1 LLLDRHLEP
10 ENAMKKQQGGFT
22 LVEIAIVLVIIGLLL
37 GGVLKGQ
44 ELIVQAKIKN
54 VTNDFNGIAAAIYG
68 YQDRY
73 KSFPGDD
80 NKAADGSG
88 TSTAKGRWG
97 TNTANGDANGQVDGE
112 FPSASDTDESRIFW
126 QHLRLAGFV
135 AGDSTSKAQPQNAL
149 GGIVGVQMSSGAAA
163 SPDLSGLVVCS
174 SNLSGKVASAVDAQ
188 LDDGLTNRGSVRGYT
203 QTGVVTPG
211 ATTNPTRSAAAS
223 GGAYTDDGAT
233 LYTLCKTL

>member
-1 LLLDRHLEP
+1 
-10 ENAMKKQQGGFT
+10 MKKQQGGFT

-44 ELIVQAKIKN
+44 ELITQAKIKN
-54 VTNDFNGIAAAIYG
+54 IANDFNGISAAIYG

-80 NKAADGSG
+80 NRAANETG
-88 TSTAKGRWG
+88 TAGRWG
-97 TNTANGDANGQVDGE
+97 TNTANGDANGQVGSD
-112 FPSASDTDESRIFW
+112 FSSATDTEESRIFW

-135 AGDSTSKAQPQNAL
+135 AGDSTSRAQPQNAL
-149 GGIVGVQMSSGAAA
+149 GGIIGVQMNSGVLAT
-163 SPDLSGLVVCS
+163 PDLSGLVVCS
-174 SNLSGKVASAVDAQ
+174 SNLPGKVASAVDTQ

-211 ATTNPTRSAAAS
+211 AATNPARSAAANT
-223 GGAYTDDGAT
+223 GAYLDDGAT